1 MAKPKKVDETEL
13 VVKMDQAVKLVKQ
26 QVVRHLEHAGLEM
39 TADQWT
45 LLELV
50 ASHEGLTQK
59 QLADAAGKDKPT
71 VTRML
76 DLMLKKDWVVK
87 EPTPGDRRSYL
98 VLPTRNGQEVYRAG
112 RAAAKKAH
120 KVAWKKSDG
129 KEMKSVQKT
138 LNKLIKQL
146 T

>member
-1 MAKPKKVDETEL
+1 MAKTKKIDEIGL
-13 VVKMDQAVKLVKQ
+13 VVKMDLAVKLVKQ
-26 QVVRHLEHAGLEM
+26 QVSRHLEHAGLDM

-45 LLELV
+45 LMDLV
-50 ASHEGLTQK
+50 ATHEGMTQK

-76 DLMLKKDWVVK
+76 ELMLKKDWVVK
-87 EPTPGDRRSYL
+87 EPTPGDRRSFL
-98 VLPTRNGQEVYRAG
+98 VLPTRKGQEVYRAG
-112 RAAAKKAH
+112 REAAKKAH
-120 KVAWKKSDG
+120 KVAWKKSDS
-129 KEMKSVQKT
+129 KEMKSIQKT